1 MRGGRRLAIL
11 ALVGAVVLTAAPR
24 AARAHDA
31 PERAGA
37 AALPGSPSPSLAV
50 IGPAPPFTLVDPVGR
65 SVSLADYTGR
75 VVLLSFV
82 YTTCRSACPLVT
94 QRMAVL
100 QRRLREA
107 GLFGSRVGF
116 VSITVDPDRDG
127 AATLARYAKAFG
139 ADPRGWT
146 FLRDR
151 PDALRPVL
159 AAWDEWTRPLPGGE
173 IDHPARLYLIDG
185 AGRIREIYSL
195 ALFDERQALRDIRA
209 LLGRPGP

>member
-50 IGPAPPFTLVDPVGR
+50 IGSAPPFTLVDPTGR
-65 SVSLADYTGR
+65 SVSLADYAGR

-107 GLFGSRVGF
+107 GPVGSRGGV
-116 VSITVDPDRDG
+116 VSITVDPDRG
-127 AATLARYAKAFG
+127 GPAPLARLAEG
-139 ADPRGWT
+139 VGPGPR
-146 FLRDR
+146 R
-151 PDALRPVL
+151 
-159 AAWDEWTRPLPGGE
+159 
-173 IDHPARLYLIDG
+173 
-185 AGRIREIYSL
+185 
-195 ALFDERQALRDIRA
+195 RA
-209 LLGRPGP
+209 LPRDPPRAPPPRA

>member
-24 AARAHDA
+24 AACALDA
-31 PERAGA
+31 PERAGP

-50 IGPAPPFTLVDPVGR
+50 IGPAPPFTLVDPTGR
-65 SVSLADYTGR
+65 SVSLADYAGR

-107 GLFGSRVGF
+107 GLFWSPGGV
-116 VSITVDPDRDG
+116 VSITLDSHPDD
-127 AATLARYAKAFG
+127 AATLARYAKAVG
-139 ADPRGWT
+139 AGPRGWT
-146 FLRDR
+146 VPPDP
-151 PDALRPVL
+151 PDALRP
-159 AAWDEWTRPLPGGE
+159 G
-173 IDHPARLYLIDG
+173 PA
-185 AGRIREIYSL
+185 
-195 ALFDERQALRDIRA
+195 
-209 LLGRPGP
+209 